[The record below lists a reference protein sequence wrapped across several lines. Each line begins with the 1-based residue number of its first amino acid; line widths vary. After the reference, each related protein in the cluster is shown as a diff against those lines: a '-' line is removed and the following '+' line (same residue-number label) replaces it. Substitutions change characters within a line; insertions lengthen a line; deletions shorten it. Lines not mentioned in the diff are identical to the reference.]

1 MTNKIFE
8 LINMNNPTIKEK
20 PKFDF
25 YGVKRPPNT
34 RGTIEISIDEANKL
48 MYPKST
54 SKLTENEPP
63 TK

>member
-1 MTNKIFE
+1 
-8 LINMNNPTIKEK
+8 MNNPTIKEK